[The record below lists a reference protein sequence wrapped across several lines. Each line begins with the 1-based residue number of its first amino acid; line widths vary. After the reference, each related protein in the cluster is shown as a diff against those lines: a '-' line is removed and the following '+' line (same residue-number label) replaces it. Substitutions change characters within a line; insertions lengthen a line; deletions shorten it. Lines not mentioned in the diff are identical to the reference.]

1 MTRVEKVDAITT
13 QEVKKQKKQE
23 ETKKADTELQT
34 LLGNK
39 DAQKAR
45 REELIDDYLGL
56 GLTKRQAK
64 KAAKN
69 QVKNEVTQEKVDR
82 TIVYFDKDEYEK
94 NKDKDEAAGFIPEY
108 VKNKKVREMVEK
120 HPERF
125 YLTVTDENDN
135 DKLILDENGNKIF
148 SSDKYKLTMR
158 EFTGLDYKLNL
169 DERKAGARAFGVKKR
184 HMKKAVKYGNFEYE
198 RDLTP
203 LYKTGAVIGSLGL
216 GALIGSS
223 VGANF
228 NSNVYGIHADGSK
241 ELLGHQSSNAGI
253 VNPIKGMLA
262 AAPAAIALGI
272 LVKDNGYADVFQGLS
287 AEEIVQHGT
296 SGIKGEANK
305 KIVQA
310 ILDMENLP
318 DAYKAEAMKM
328 AYGQEMKA
336 EKDAE
341 KDAKKDNDSKHLPDE
356 LQVKAMEV
364 AYGQATG
371 KKVNE
376 RELIAAYE
384 LAKKAN
390 EQYAQLDIQPTP
402 PVEPDP
408 EPTPVP
414 TPVPTPDPE
423 PTPVPTPVPTPEPE
437 PVQLCE
443 YEVCSEEGTEP
454 KSYTIKYGNYPSGII
469 MDMYG
474 VKYGTPEYRQIRDA
488 VYEASGYK
496 RNTNL
501 KVGDK
506 FTLPDVKVGDK
517 VYSANVENDVR
528 TGDVVNNGLKL
539 GRTNKVVK
547 SGDKYYIQDCKG
559 NIKMDEKINGS
570 TNLEEV
576 QARVNELNA
585 ELEAQALKQNK

>member
-69 QVKNEVTQEKVDR
+69 QVKNEVTQEEVDR
-82 TIVYFDKDEYEK
+82 TIVYLDKDEYKK

-108 VKNKKVREMVEK
+108 VKNKKVREMVET

-125 YLTVTDENDN
+125 YETDKDG
-135 DKLILDENGNKIF
+135 KLVLDENGNKIF

-169 DERKAGARAFGVKKR
+169 DERKAGAEEFGVKKR

-198 RDLTP
+198 RDNTV
-203 LYKTGAVIGSLGL
+203 LYKTGAVVGSLGL

-253 VNPIKGMLA
+253 VNPIKGALA

-272 LVKDNGYADVFQGLS
+272 FVKDNGYADVFQGLS
-287 AEEIVQHGT
+287 AEEIVKQGT
-296 SGIKGEANK
+296 SGIKGDANK
-305 KIVQA
+305 KIVQG
-310 ILDMENLP
+310 ILDLEHLP
-318 DAYKAEAMKM
+318 DDLKAEAMK
-328 AYGQEMKA
+328 
-336 EKDAE
+336 
-341 KDAKKDNDSKHLPDE
+341 
-356 LQVKAMEV
+356 V

-384 LAKKAN
+384 LAKKAD

-402 PVEPDP
+402 PVDPEPDP
-408 EPTPVP
+408 TPTPVP
-414 TPVPTPDPE
+414 TPTPEPTPTPDPE
-423 PTPVPTPVPTPEPE
+423 PIE
-437 PVQLCE
+437 LCE

-517 VYSANVENDVR
+517 VYSAIMENEDKVR
-528 TGDVVNNGLKL
+528 KGDVINNGLNL

-570 TNLEEV
+570 TNLEDV

-585 ELEAQALKQNK
+585 ELEAQALKQKKQ

>member
-1 MTRVEKVDAITT
+1 
-13 QEVKKQKKQE
+13 
-23 ETKKADTELQT
+23 
-34 LLGNK
+34 
-39 DAQKAR
+39 
-45 REELIDDYLGL
+45 
-56 GLTKRQAK
+56 
-64 KAAKN
+64 
-69 QVKNEVTQEKVDR
+69 
-82 TIVYFDKDEYEK
+82 
-94 NKDKDEAAGFIPEY
+94 
-108 VKNKKVREMVEK
+108 MVET

-125 YLTVTDENDN
+125 YETDKDG
-135 DKLILDENGNKIF
+135 KLVLDENGNKIF

-169 DERKAGARAFGVKKR
+169 DERKAGAKEFGVKKR

-203 LYKTGAVIGSLGL
+203 LYKTGAVVGSLGL

-253 VNPIKGMLA
+253 VNPIKGALA

-287 AEEIVQHGT
+287 AEEIVAQGT
-296 SGIKGEANK
+296 SGIKGDANK
-305 KIVQA
+305 KIVQG
-310 ILDMENLP
+310 ILDLEHLP
-318 DAYKAEAMKM
+318 DDLKAEAMK
-328 AYGQEMKA
+328 
-336 EKDAE
+336 
-341 KDAKKDNDSKHLPDE
+341 
-356 LQVKAMEV
+356 V

-384 LAKKAN
+384 LAKKAD

-402 PVEPDP
+402 PVDPEPDP
-408 EPTPVP
+408 TPTPVP
-414 TPVPTPDPE
+414 TPTPEPTPTPDPE
-423 PTPVPTPVPTPEPE
+423 PIE
-437 PVQLCE
+437 LCE

-517 VYSANVENDVR
+517 VYSAIMENEDKVR
-528 TGDVVNNGLKL
+528 KGDVINNGLNL

-570 TNLEEV
+570 TNLEDV

-585 ELEAQALKQNK
+585 ELEAQALKQKKQQINFSTKSSIRPLFYTGGLFSILL

>member
-69 QVKNEVTQEKVDR
+69 QVKNEVTQEEVDR
-82 TIVYFDKDEYEK
+82 TIVYLDKDEYKK

-108 VKNKKVREMVEK
+108 VKNKKVREMVET

-125 YLTVTDENDN
+125 YETDKDG
-135 DKLILDENGNKIF
+135 KLVLDENGNKIF

-169 DERKAGARAFGVKKR
+169 DERKAGAKEFGVKKR

-203 LYKTGAVIGSLGL
+203 LYKTGAVVGSLGL

-223 VGANF
+223 VGADF

-253 VNPIKGMLA
+253 VNPIKGALA
-262 AAPAAIALGI
+262 AVPAAVALGI

-287 AEEIVQHGT
+287 AEEIVKQGT
-296 SGIKGEANK
+296 SGIKGDANK
-305 KIVQA
+305 KIVQG
-310 ILDMENLP
+310 ILDLEHLP
-318 DAYKAEAMKM
+318 DDLKAEAMK
-328 AYGQEMKA
+328 
-336 EKDAE
+336 
-341 KDAKKDNDSKHLPDE
+341 
-356 LQVKAMEV
+356 V

-384 LAKKAN
+384 LAKKAD
-390 EQYAQLDIQPTP
+390 EQLAQLDIQPTP

>member
-1 MTRVEKVDAITT
+1 M
-13 QEVKKQKKQE
+13 
-23 ETKKADTELQT
+23 
-34 LLGNK
+34 LGNK

-69 QVKNEVTQEKVDR
+69 QVKNEVTQEEVDR
-82 TIVYFDKDEYEK
+82 TIVYLDKEEYKK

-125 YLTVTDENDN
+125 YETDKDG
-135 DKLILDENGNKIF
+135 KLVLDENGNKIF

-169 DERKAGARAFGVKKR
+169 DERKAGAEEFGVKKR

-203 LYKTGAVIGSLGL
+203 LYKTGAVVGSLGL

-223 VGANF
+223 VGADF

-253 VNPIKGMLA
+253 VNPIKGALA
-262 AAPAAIALGI
+262 AVPAAVALGI

-287 AEEIVQHGT
+287 AEEIVKQGT
-296 SGIKGEANK
+296 SGIKGDANK
-305 KIVQA
+305 KIVQG
-310 ILDMENLP
+310 ILDLEHLP
-318 DAYKAEAMKM
+318 DDLKAEAMK
-328 AYGQEMKA
+328 
-336 EKDAE
+336 
-341 KDAKKDNDSKHLPDE
+341 
-356 LQVKAMEV
+356 V

-384 LAKKAN
+384 LAKKAD
-390 EQYAQLDIQPTP
+390 EQLAQLDIQPTP

>member
-169 DERKAGARAFGVKKR
+169 DERKAGAEEFGVKKR

-203 LYKTGAVIGSLGL
+203 LYKTGAVVGSLGL

-223 VGANF
+223 VGADF

-253 VNPIKGMLA
+253 VNPIKGALA
-262 AAPAAIALGI
+262 AVPAAVALGI

-287 AEEIVQHGT
+287 AEEIVKQGT
-296 SGIKGEANK
+296 SGIKGDANK
-305 KIVQA
+305 KIVQG
-310 ILDMENLP
+310 ILDLEHLP
-318 DAYKAEAMKM
+318 DDLKAEAMK
-328 AYGQEMKA
+328 
-336 EKDAE
+336 
-341 KDAKKDNDSKHLPDE
+341 
-356 LQVKAMEV
+356 V

-384 LAKKAN
+384 LAKKAD
-390 EQYAQLDIQPTP
+390 EQLAQLDIQPTP

>member
-69 QVKNEVTQEKVDR
+69 QVKNEVTQEEVDR
-82 TIVYFDKDEYEK
+82 TIVYLDKDEYKK

-108 VKNKKVREMVEK
+108 VKNKKVREMVET

-125 YLTVTDENDN
+125 YETDKDG
-135 DKLILDENGNKIF
+135 KLVLDENGNKIF

-169 DERKAGARAFGVKKR
+169 DERKAGAKEFGVKKR

-203 LYKTGAVIGSLGL
+203 LYKTGAVVGSLGL

-253 VNPIKGMLA
+253 VNPIKGALA

-287 AEEIVQHGT
+287 AEEIVAQGT
-296 SGIKGEANK
+296 SGIKGDANK
-305 KIVQA
+305 KIVQG
-310 ILDMENLP
+310 ILDLEHLP
-318 DAYKAEAMKM
+318 DDLKAEAMK
-328 AYGQEMKA
+328 
-336 EKDAE
+336 
-341 KDAKKDNDSKHLPDE
+341 
-356 LQVKAMEV
+356 V

-384 LAKKAN
+384 LAKKAD

-402 PVEPDP
+402 PVDPEPDP
-408 EPTPVP
+408 TPTPVP
-414 TPVPTPDPE
+414 TPTPEPTPTPDPE
-423 PTPVPTPVPTPEPE
+423 PIE
-437 PVQLCE
+437 LCE

-517 VYSANVENDVR
+517 VYSAIMENEDKVR
-528 TGDVVNNGLKL
+528 KGDVINNGLKL

-570 TNLEEV
+570 TNLEDV

>member
-69 QVKNEVTQEKVDR
+69 QVKNEVTQEEVDR
-82 TIVYFDKDEYEK
+82 TIVYLDKDEYKK

-108 VKNKKVREMVEK
+108 VKNKKVREMVET

-125 YLTVTDENDN
+125 YETDKDG
-135 DKLILDENGNKIF
+135 KLVLDENGNKIF

-169 DERKAGARAFGVKKR
+169 DERKAGAKEFGVKKR

-203 LYKTGAVIGSLGL
+203 LYKTGAVVGSLGL

-253 VNPIKGMLA
+253 VNPIKGALA

-287 AEEIVQHGT
+287 AEEIVAQGT
-296 SGIKGEANK
+296 SGIKGDANK
-305 KIVQA
+305 KIVQG
-310 ILDMENLP
+310 ILDLEHLP
-318 DAYKAEAMKM
+318 DDLKAEAMK
-328 AYGQEMKA
+328 
-336 EKDAE
+336 
-341 KDAKKDNDSKHLPDE
+341 
-356 LQVKAMEV
+356 V

-384 LAKKAN
+384 LAKKAD

-402 PVEPDP
+402 PVDPEPDP
-408 EPTPVP
+408 TPTPVP
-414 TPVPTPDPE
+414 TPTPEPTPTPDPE
-423 PTPVPTPVPTPEPE
+423 PIE
-437 PVQLCE
+437 LCE

-517 VYSANVENDVR
+517 VYSAIMENEDKVR
-528 TGDVVNNGLKL
+528 KGDVINNGLNL

-570 TNLEEV
+570 TNLEDV

-585 ELEAQALKQNK
+585 ELEAQALKQKKQ

>member
-69 QVKNEVTQEKVDR
+69 QVKNEVTQEEVDR
-82 TIVYFDKDEYEK
+82 TIVYLDKEEYKK

-125 YLTVTDENDN
+125 YETDKDG
-135 DKLILDENGNKIF
+135 KLVLDENGNKIF

-169 DERKAGARAFGVKKR
+169 DERKAGAEEFGVKKR

-203 LYKTGAVIGSLGL
+203 LYKTGAVVGSLGL

-223 VGANF
+223 VGADF

-253 VNPIKGMLA
+253 VNPIKGALA
-262 AAPAAIALGI
+262 AVPAAVALGI

-287 AEEIVQHGT
+287 AEEIVKQGT
-296 SGIKGEANK
+296 SGIKGDANK
-305 KIVQA
+305 KIVQG
-310 ILDMENLP
+310 ILDLEHLP
-318 DAYKAEAMKM
+318 DDLKAEAMK
-328 AYGQEMKA
+328 
-336 EKDAE
+336 
-341 KDAKKDNDSKHLPDE
+341 
-356 LQVKAMEV
+356 V

-384 LAKKAN
+384 LAKKAD
-390 EQYAQLDIQPTP
+390 EQLAQLDIQPTP

>member
-69 QVKNEVTQEKVDR
+69 QVKNEVTQEEVDR
-82 TIVYFDKDEYEK
+82 TIVYLDKDEYKK

-108 VKNKKVREMVEK
+108 VKNKKVREMVET

-125 YLTVTDENDN
+125 YETDKDG
-135 DKLILDENGNKIF
+135 KLVLDENGNKIF

-169 DERKAGARAFGVKKR
+169 DERKAGAKEFGVKKR

-203 LYKTGAVIGSLGL
+203 LYKTGAVVGSLGL

-253 VNPIKGMLA
+253 VNPIKGALA

-287 AEEIVQHGT
+287 AEEIVAQGT
-296 SGIKGEANK
+296 SGIKGDANK
-305 KIVQA
+305 KIVQG
-310 ILDMENLP
+310 ILDLEHLP
-318 DAYKAEAMKM
+318 DDLKAEAMK
-328 AYGQEMKA
+328 
-336 EKDAE
+336 
-341 KDAKKDNDSKHLPDE
+341 
-356 LQVKAMEV
+356 V

-384 LAKKAN
+384 LAKKAD

-402 PVEPDP
+402 PVDPEPDP
-408 EPTPVP
+408 T
-414 TPVPTPDPE
+414 PTPDPE
-423 PTPVPTPVPTPEPE
+423 PIE
-437 PVQLCE
+437 LCE

-517 VYSANVENDVR
+517 VYSAIMENEDKVR
-528 TGDVVNNGLKL
+528 KGDVINNGLNL

-570 TNLEEV
+570 TNLEDV

-585 ELEAQALKQNK
+585 ELEAQALKQKKQ